1 MKLMKRGADFKSR
14 FGREV
19 RQGRSRNKESASLV
33 FKRVIK
39 DGFDG
44 AEFIV
49 SGGSETTFGQACK
62 DHWQFDSVSRN
73 SGWFIKDERGND
85 VTDMFL
91 TSFDGICILIP
102 EYGSGK
108 QKKENNKASEYT
120 SIHDSVEYYD

>member
-19 RQGRSRNKESASLV
+19 RQGRSRNKESASLI

-49 SGGSETTFGQACK
+49 SGDSETTFGQACK

-85 VTDMFL
+85 VTDISL
-91 TSFDGICILIP
+91 DTIDSICILIP
-102 EYGSGK
+102 EYGSEK
-108 QKKENNKASEYT
+108 QKKASDEDSKY
-120 SIHDSVEYYD
+120 SSLHDSVEYYD